1 MKSILL
7 VSFTIIISLI
17 IGILIVLLSNLDGGI
32 ILLITFLI
40 FSFSGLTI
48 WLRYLNYGAN
58 DPLLLFTIIFLLYN
72 GVFLLQVAWDF
83 VNDREPLLLY
93 PASFS
98 FNTFLEASILSCL
111 ASLGL
116 FLGTIFTMFLSGKK
130 NIVSKTST
138 AAEISF
144 SLFNVGLVSFIFGLL
159 LFFLDFQRI
168 GGFLYALSLARGVRG
183 MLLSSLRGNLPYA
196 PFVFVGLAM
205 VWADYSYRRIG
216 KFWPY
221 FLLGIWILLMLLQGD
236 RRFLTYGILISFST
250 YTAVRYPKLR
260 IKGKYIILLAVL
272 LLTFFFFAQI
282 RWTFPLILAGQ
293 MSLGETFK
301 WIQNNFSLDW
311 FIPGKNEFAGP
322 YFTLLY
328 TLQYSWPKEAPL
340 LGTTYLQAIPNLLPR
355 SLYPGEKPL
364 GISQIFAIFIHQEY
378 MPTRESII
386 GWGYSPVA
394 EAYSNF
400 GFLGPFIV
408 FFIFAL
414 CWEWVGRL
422 RFKGKK
428 GIIIYSLLI
437 PQVLNLNRID
447 FIWSFQEGV
456 YFTAAGLLLLV
467 LQSIISSIRLST
479 KYLGYK
485 SNNNIIK
492 QGKVFR
498 YAKN

>member
-1 MKSILL
+1 MKNIL
-7 VSFTIIISLI
+7 VRFMIVISLI
-17 IGILIVLLSNLDGGI
+17 VGILMVLLSNLNGGI

-40 FSFSGLTI
+40 FIFSGLAI
-48 WLRYLNYGAN
+48 WIRYRNYGTN
-58 DPLLLFTIIFLLYN
+58 DHLLLFAIAFLLYN
-72 GVFLLQVAWDF
+72 GIFLLQVAWDF
-83 VNDREPLLLY
+83 VNGREPLSY
-93 PASFS
+93 PVSFS

-116 FLGTIFTMFLSGKK
+116 FVGTVFTILLPNKK
-130 NIVSKTST
+130 DITSKISNISNMSY
-138 AAEISF
+138 
-144 SLFNVGLVSFIFGLL
+144 SLFKPGLVSFLFGLL

-168 GGFLYALSLARGVRG
+168 GGFFYALSLERGVRG
-183 MLLSSLRGNLPYA
+183 ALLSSLRMNLPYA

-205 VWADYSYRRIG
+205 VWIDYSHRRIG

-221 FLLGIWILLMLLQGD
+221 LLLGIWILLMLLQGD
-236 RRFLTYGILISFST
+236 RRFLTYGILISFFT
-250 YTAVRYPKLR
+250 YTAIRYPKLR
-260 IKGKYIILLAVL
+260 IKGKYIILFAIL
-272 LLTFFFFAQI
+272 LLIFFLFAQI
-282 RWTFPLILAGQ
+282 RWMFPLILTGQ
-293 MSLGETFK
+293 MNLGEAFE

-328 TLQYSWPKEAPL
+328 SLQYSWPKEAPL

-378 MPTRESII
+378 MPTRESVI

-394 EAYSNF
+394 EAYNNF

-408 FFIFAL
+408 FFIFTL
-414 CWEWVGRL
+414 CWEWVSRL

-428 GIIIYSLLI
+428 GLIIYSLLI

-447 FIWSFQEGV
+447 FMWVFQEGM
-456 YFTAAGLLLLV
+456 YFVVVGLLLLV
-467 LQSIISSIRLST
+467 LRSIMSSIRLST
-479 KYLGYK
+479 KYFGYK
-485 SNNNIIK
+485 SHNNIIK
-492 QGKVFR
+492 QSKVFR

>member
-48 WLRYLNYGAN
+48 WLRYRNHGAN
-58 DPLLLFTIIFLLYN
+58 DPLLLFTTVFLLYN
-72 GVFLLQVAWDF
+72 GVLSLQVAWEF
-83 VNDREPLLLY
+83 ANGREPLLLY
-93 PASFS
+93 PVTFS
-98 FNTFLEASILSCL
+98 YNTFLEASITSCL
-111 ASLGL
+111 ASAGLLVGTVLIMLFSSKKSLASRTYITEISSSFFKIGL
-116 FLGTIFTMFLSGKK
+116 FAFL
-130 NIVSKTST
+130 
-138 AAEISF
+138 
-144 SLFNVGLVSFIFGLL
+144 FGLL

-168 GGFLYALSLARGVRG
+168 GGFVYALSLARGVRG

-221 FLLGIWILLMLLQGD
+221 LLLGIWILLMLLQGD
-236 RRFLTYGILISFST
+236 RRFLTYGILISFFT
-250 YTAVRYPKLR
+250 YTAIRYPKLQ

-282 RWTFPLILAGQ
+282 RWMFPLILAGK

-328 TLQYSWPKEAPL
+328 SLQYSWPKEAPL

-394 EAYSNF
+394 EAYNNF

-408 FFIFAL
+408 FFIFTI
-414 CWEWVGRL
+414 CWELISRL
-422 RFKGKK
+422 RFKDKK
-428 GIIIYSLLI
+428 GLIIYSLLI

-447 FIWSFQEGV
+447 FMWVFQEGM
-456 YFTAAGLLLLV
+456 YFVVVGLLLLV
-467 LQSIISSIRLST
+467 LRSIMSSIRLST
-479 KYLGYK
+479 KYFGYK
-485 SNNNIIK
+485 SHNNIIK
-492 QGKVFR
+492 QSKVFR

>member
-1 MKSILL
+1 MKNIL
-7 VSFTIIISLI
+7 VSFMIIISLI
-17 IGILIVLLSNLDGGI
+17 VGILVVLLSNLDGGM

-58 DPLLLFTIIFLLYN
+58 DPLLLFTIAFLLYN

-83 VNDREPLLLY
+83 VNGREPLLSY
-93 PASFS
+93 PVSFS

-116 FLGTIFTMFLSGKK
+116 FSGTVFIMFLSGKK

-138 AAEISF
+138 VAEISF

-168 GGFLYALSLARGVRG
+168 GGFLYGISLERSVRG
-183 MLLSSLRGNLPYA
+183 ALLSGLRGNLPYA

-205 VWADYSYRRIG
+205 VWADYSYRKIG

-221 FLLGIWILLMLLQGD
+221 LLLGIWILLMLLQGD
-236 RRFLTYGILISFST
+236 RRFLTYGILISFFT
-250 YTAVRYPKLR
+250 YMAVRYPKLR
-260 IKGKYIILLAVL
+260 IKGKYIILFAVL
-272 LLTFFFFAQI
+272 LLIFFFFAQI
-282 RWTFPLILAGQ
+282 RWMLPLILAGQ
-293 MSLGETFK
+293 MNLGEAFK

-311 FIPGKNEFAGP
+311 FMPGKNEFAGP

-328 TLQYSWPKEAPL
+328 NIQYSWLKGAPL

-355 SLYPGEKPL
+355 SLYPGEKPE
-364 GISQIFAIFIHQEY
+364 GISQAFATFIYQEY
-378 MPTRESII
+378 TPTRESVI

-394 EAYSNF
+394 EAYNNF
-400 GFLGPFIV
+400 GFLGVFIV

-414 CWEWVGRL
+414 FWEWVSRL
-422 RFKGKK
+422 RFKGKRC
-428 GIIIYSLLI
+428 IIIYSLLI

-447 FIWSFQEGV
+447 FIWAFQEGV
-456 YFTAAGLLLLV
+456 YFITVGLLLLI
-467 LQSIISSIRLST
+467 LQSIIPTVRLST
-479 KYLGYK
+479 KYLSYK
-485 SNNNIIK
+485 SKKIM
-492 QGKVFR
+492 
-498 YAKN
+498 